1 MKRRIKWVNVIILEI
16 FILTSLMMLKDAF
29 KLLFSTIQY
38 TNFGITLEL
47 IIFIT
52 WFVTGSF
59 LESEI

>member
-52 WFVTGSF
+52 
-59 LESEI
+59 

>member
-47 IIFIT
+47 IIFVT